1 MNKILII
8 GCPGSGKTTLSKELS
23 KRLNLPLVHLD
34 KIWWFGNWQNVS
46 REQFDIALL
55 KELQKPS
62 WIIDG
67 NYNRTISL
75 RLQYC
80 DTIIYLDYSKYICIW
95 SAIKRR
101 ILNIGKVRDDMGGNC
116 IEHFDMD
123 FFYFLKDIWNFN
135 NKHRRNYLDMLN
147 NEKDK
152 KVLIFHD
159 RKECSKFLNRLEV
172 NKNED

>member
-1 MNKILII
+1 MNRILVI
-8 GCPGSGKTTLSKELS
+8 GCSGSGKTTLSKKLS
-23 KRLNLPLVHLD
+23 KKLNLPLVHLD
-34 KIWWFGNWQNVS
+34 KIWWFGDWQNVS
-46 REQFDIALL
+46 KEQFDSVLL

-80 DTIIYLDYSKYICIW
+80 DTIIYLDYSKYVCIW

-101 ILNIGKVRDDMGGNC
+101 ILNIGKVRDDMSGNC
-116 IEHFDMD
+116 IERFDMD
-123 FFYFLKDIWNFN
+123 FLIFLKYIWNFN
-135 NKHRRNYLDMLN
+135 NEYREKYLDMLKSQ
-147 NEKDK
+147 KDK
-152 KVLIFHD
+152 NILIFHN
-159 RKECSKFLNRLEV
+159 RKECSKFLNQLED

>member
-8 GCPGSGKTTLSKELS
+8 GCSGSGKTTLSKELS

-34 KIWWFGNWQNVS
+34 KILWFDDWQKVS
-46 REQFDIALL
+46 REQFDSVLL

-67 NYNRTISL
+67 NYNRTILL

-95 SAIKRR
+95 SVIKRL

-116 IEHFDMD
+116 IERFDMG
-123 FFYFLKDIWNFN
+123 FLKYIWNFN
-135 NKHRRNYLDMLN
+135 NQHRENYLNMLKSQ
-147 NEKDK
+147 KDK
-152 KVLIFHD
+152 KVLIFHN
-159 RKECSKFLNRLEV
+159 RQECSKFLNQLEV